1 MIIRVSYYCCVNM
14 TSIKL
19 KRKGLSLHTKMEIIK
34 ATEAGRK
41 KIDVAREFGIVPS
54 TLSTVLKNK
63 QDIMKKFELSKFE
76 PSRQRFR
83 NTTYE
88 DIQEALLH

>member
-1 MIIRVSYYCCVNM
+1 MIIRVSYYYCVNM

-19 KRKGLSLHTKMEIIK
+19 KRKGLSLTTKMEIIK
-34 ATEAGRK
+34 AIEAGRK
-41 KIDVAREFGIVPS
+41 KADVAGGFGIVPR
-54 TLSTVLKNK
+54 TLSMVPKNK